1 MTSAPPDQDKKPTRR
16 RARRALVWCLL
27 CLVLIAGGAAGSV
40 WWLKGREVAAP
51 EWLRAQI
58 SDRLQTAVPEAEV
71 SFGELVLLLDEE
83 WRPRASVR
91 NVQVTTPDGVDVVGF
106 SEMRA
111 GASLDALLRGQLEPT
126 SLDVSGVFLT
136 LRRGPEGRISISGTQ
151 GPAQVAREAPNLA
164 ELVTE
169 LDDFLLRPGLTGLE
183 RVSVQTL
190 TLRYEDQRANRAWTI
205 DGGRLQ
211 LTREA
216 EALQIFVD
224 LAVLGGGAQVA
235 TLAASYAGEIGARA
249 SEFGVTF
256 RDLDAV
262 DVASQGAAFNWLGAL
277 RAPISGALR
286 GGLEEDGSI
295 RPLNATFQIGAGV
308 IQPTPEAQA
317 IPIDSARSYFT
328 YLPDSRTLRFD
339 ELSVESKWGRGTLEG
354 QAEIG
359 LPVNGRI
366 GDMVGQL
373 RLSGLTV
380 NPADFYPEPVS
391 VAVAELDF
399 QLSTSPFL
407 LEIGRLQVE
416 DDGNVA
422 TGNGTI
428 RADARGWEIA
438 LDGQMNALRPA
449 RLLELWPM
457 AVKPKSRKWIAE
469 NVKAG
474 TMRDI
479 SGAVRLRAGEE
490 PETFLSFDFS
500 DGEVR
505 FLRTMPHLTGARGHA
520 TLVRNRFV
528 VVADEG
534 VVTADQGGEVDV
546 TGTAFI
552 IPDVKI
558 KDFTPGVVRLRA
570 SGGIEAAL
578 SLLDRKPL
586 EVMKK
591 AGRAPDIASGRAE
604 VMGTISLPLEKGVP
618 LELVNYNLTGTI
630 TDVRSDVLVPDRVV
644 QAPAL
649 DLVASDE
656 EVSLRGEGD
665 LDGVPFDIVWRQSV
679 GEGPQ
684 PPGRVTGTA
693 VISQEALDTFRV
705 DLPPGSVRGSSTADI
720 DITLTRDTPPAL
732 RLTSDL
738 RGLRLA
744 FAPVGWA
751 KAAATPGELEV
762 ALTLGP
768 VPQVD
773 SLRLEA
779 PGLRAE
785 GDVLLNEG
793 GTLDRVRLSRLRV
806 GGWLDVP
813 AELIGRGE
821 GAPPAVNIPGG
832 RVDLRRADFGSA
844 GGSGQASGPLTLALD
859 TLQVSDSIA
868 LRNLR
873 GEFTTGGGGLLGNF
887 TGLVNGQARIAGQ
900 VVPEGGRSAI
910 RIAADDAGAVVA
922 AAGVLKQGRGGQL
935 ELGLRPVGTA
945 GALDGKLRVTD
956 ISVVDAPAIA
966 ALLNAISIVGL
977 VNELGGDGI
986 YFSEVLADFRL
997 TPDRITLR
1005 EASAVG
1011 SSIGLSMDGV
1021 FFPGTGQLQM
1031 QGVISPVYLLNAIGR
1046 VISRRGEGLFGFN
1059 YSISGTTQDPDV
1071 FVNPL
1076 TALVPGGIRDLF
1088 RAPKP
1093 EVPLAEGEEPPPPEP
1108 VRRPPPNV
1116 SGSDR

>member
-1 MTSAPPDQDKKPTRR
+1 MVFLAIVTG
-16 RARRALVWCLL
+16 AL
-27 CLVLIAGGAAGSV
+27 AGGV

-51 EWLRAQI
+51 DWLRLQI
-58 SDRLQTAVPEAEV
+58 AERLQTAVPEATV
-71 SFGELVLLLDEE
+71 SFGDLVLVLDDE
-83 WRPRASVR
+83 WRPRATVR
-91 NVQVTTPDGVDVVGF
+91 NVRVTTPDGVDVIGF

-126 SLDVSGVFLT
+126 SLDVSGVFLA
-136 LRRGPEGRISISGTQ
+136 LRRAPEGQISISGTQ
-151 GPAQVAREAPNLA
+151 GPAQVTREAPNLA
-164 ELVTE
+164 ELVSE
-169 LDDFLLRPGLTGLE
+169 LDDFLLRPGFAGLN
-183 RVSVQTL
+183 RVSLQTL
-190 TLRYEDQRANRAWTI
+190 TLRYEDERANRAWTI
-205 DGGRLQ
+205 DGGRLS
-211 LTREA
+211 LTRDGD
-216 EALQIFVD
+216 ALQILVD

-256 RDLDAV
+256 RDLDAA

-286 GGLEEDGSI
+286 GGLDEDGSI

-308 IQPTPEAQA
+308 IQPTPEALA

-359 LPVNGRI
+359 LPVDGRI
-366 GDMVGQL
+366 GDMVGQV
-373 RLSGLTV
+373 RLSGLSV

-399 QLSTSPFL
+399 QLSTSPFVL
-407 LEIGRLQVE
+407 QVGRLQVE

-422 TGNGTI
+422 VGNGTI
-428 RADARGWEIA
+428 RADERGWEIA
-438 LDGQMNALRPA
+438 MDGQMNALRPA
-449 RLLELWPM
+449 RLLELWPE
-457 AVKPKSRKWIAE
+457 AVKPKSRRWISE
-469 NVKAG
+469 NVRAG

-479 SGAVRLRAGEE
+479 SGAVRLRAGEV

-505 FLRTMPHLTGARGHA
+505 FLRTMPLLTGARGHA
-520 TLVRNRFV
+520 TLVRDRFV

-534 VVTADQGGEVDV
+534 IVTAPQGGQVDV

-558 KDFTPGVVRLRA
+558 RDFTPGVVRLQA
-570 SGGIEAAL
+570 TGGVRAAL
-578 SLLDRKPL
+578 SLLDLEPL

-591 AGRAPDIASGRAE
+591 AGRTPGIATGTAQVS
-604 VMGTISLPLEKGVP
+604 GTISVPLEKGVP
-618 LELVNYNLTGTI
+618 LEMVNYYLTGQI
-630 TDVRSDVLVPDRVV
+630 TGVRSDVLVPDRVL
-644 QAPAL
+644 QAPVL
-649 DLVASDE
+649 ELVASDE
-656 EVSLRGEGD
+656 EVRLSGKGD
-665 LDGVPFDIVWRQSV
+665 LDGVPFDVVWRQSI

-684 PPGRVTGTA
+684 PPGRITGTA
-693 VISQEALDTFRV
+693 VISQEALDSFRV
-705 DLPPGSVRGSSTADI
+705 DLPPGTLRGTGTAGI
-720 DITLTRDTPPAL
+720 DIMLERDTPPAL
-732 RLTSDL
+732 VLTSDL
-738 RGLRLA
+738 TGLSLSVP
-744 FAPVGWA
+744 PVGWSKGA
-751 KAAATPGELEV
+751 SVPGALEIAV
-762 ALTLGP
+762 SLGTT
-768 VPQVD
+768 PQVE

-779 PGLRAE
+779 PGLLAE
-785 GDVLLNEG
+785 GDVLLQEG
-793 GTLDRVRLSRLRV
+793 GALDRVRLSRLRV

-813 AELIGRGE
+813 AELISRGE
-821 GAPPAVNIPGG
+821 GVAPAIRVNGG
-832 RVDLRRADFGSA
+832 RIDLRRADFGSS
-844 GGSGQASGPLTLALD
+844 GGSGQAGGPLTVALD
-859 TLQVSDSIA
+859 TLQISDSIA
-868 LRNLR
+868 VRNLR
-873 GEFTTGGGGLLGNF
+873 GDFTTGGGGLLGNF

-900 VVPEGGRSAI
+900 VIPENGRSAI
-910 RIAADDAGAVVA
+910 RVAADDAGSVVA
-922 AAGVLKQGRGGQL
+922 AAGVLKQGRGGQM
-935 ELGLRPVGTA
+935 ELALRPVGTA

-1011 SSIGLSMDGV
+1011 SSMGLSMDGV
-1021 FFPGTGQLQM
+1021 FFPDSGSLQM

-1046 VISRRGEGLFGFN
+1046 VVSRRGEGLFGFN
-1059 YSISGTTQDPDV
+1059 YSIRGTTQNPEV

-1088 RAPKP
+1088 RAPRP

-1108 VRRPPPNV
+1108 RRRPPPNV